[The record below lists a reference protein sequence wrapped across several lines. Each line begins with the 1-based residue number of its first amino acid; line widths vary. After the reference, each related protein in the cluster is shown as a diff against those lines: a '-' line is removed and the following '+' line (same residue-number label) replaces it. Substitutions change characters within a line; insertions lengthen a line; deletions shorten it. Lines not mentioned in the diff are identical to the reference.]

1 MAGIAVLFVI
11 ILLPTVL
18 GILATQL
25 GVDSSAS
32 SSDPRRPSE
41 PIGIS

>member
-1 MAGIAVLFVI
+1 MAGIELLIV
-11 ILLPTVL
+11 ILLLAVL

-32 SSDPRRPSE
+32 SSDPHRPANPVGLS
-41 PIGIS
+41 

>member
-1 MAGIAVLFVI
+1 MAGIELLIV
-11 ILLPTVL
+11 ILLLTVL

-41 PIGIS
+41 PIGLS

>member
-1 MAGIAVLFVI
+1 MAILFL
-11 ILLPTVL
+11 ILLLAVL

-32 SSDPRRPSE
+32 SSDARRPST
-41 PIGIS
+41 PIGLS

>member
-1 MAGIAVLFVI
+1 MAGIEALFVI
-11 ILLPTVL
+11 ILLSTLL

-41 PIGIS
+41 PIGLS

>member
-1 MAGIAVLFVI
+1 MAGIELLIV
-11 ILLPTVL
+11 ILLLAVL

-32 SSDPRRPSE
+32 SSDPRRPAAPVGLS
-41 PIGIS
+41 